1 VRSALRF
8 GKHAR
13 DSCTDL
19 LPRRASQRG
28 PAQVQCADI
37 AKTDGGIVIEPGEAQ
52 AQGLENRREW
62 RFTGIVFFGI
72 LALVLLYAAFMVI
85 RPFITAIVL
94 GAILVT
100 LTYRLFKGVAARF
113 GGSRPKAAA
122 VMLLGVTVVIV
133 IPALLLGMLLVDQ
146 ANTIVEKL
154 QSGEAQKMVQRVDI
168 TSRLGFIKRFAPSF
182 DPKTLSAER
191 IIMPVLR
198 EIPGWVARNGGA
210 LLGGLAGAVL
220 GFFLVLL
227 SAYFFYTEG
236 DEILE
241 QLSILSPLPR
251 RYDQEFRV
259 RFKDVVD
266 ATFRGQVLTAIAQ
279 GFATGIG
286 LAIAGV
292 PGAALWGAVA
302 ALLSLLP
309 MVGAAAVWIP
319 AAIYLYIAASMGART
334 YFGPIFLTIWGVTV
348 VSLVDNVVRPWAMRG
363 KAQLPAIPLLFAVLG
378 GLQAFGFV
386 GLVIGPL
393 VFSLLMTII
402 DIYKK
407 SFGVNSNAGIET
419 VSS

>member
-1 VRSALRF
+1 M
-8 GKHAR
+8 
-13 DSCTDL
+13 
-19 LPRRASQRG
+19 
-28 PAQVQCADI
+28 
-37 AKTDGGIVIEPGEAQ
+37 IEPGEAQ
-52 AQGLENRREW
+52 AAGVEEKREW

-85 RPFITAIVL
+85 RPFITAIAL

-100 LTYRLFKGVAARF
+100 LTYGIFKNLTARMGGKRGRAAV
-113 GGSRPKAAA
+113 
-122 VMLLGVTVVIV
+122 VMLLGITFVVV

-146 ANTIVEKL
+146 ANTLVENL
-154 QSGEAQKMVQRVDI
+154 QSGDAQKIVKRLDVS
-168 TSRLGFIKRFAPSF
+168 SRLGFIKRFAPGF
-182 DPKTLSAER
+182 DPATLSPER
-191 IIMPVLR
+191 IVMPVIR
-198 EIPGWVARNGGA
+198 QIPGWVARNGGA
-210 LLGGLAGAVL
+210 VLGGLAGAII

-236 DEILE
+236 DEILQ
-241 QLSILSPLPR
+241 QLSILSPLPH

-266 ATFRGQVLTAIAQ
+266 ATFRGQVLTALAQ
-279 GFATGIG
+279 GLATGIG
-286 LAIAGV
+286 LAIARV

-309 MVGAAAVWIP
+309 MVGAAAVWVP
-319 AAIYLYIAASMGART
+319 ATIYLYIAASMGTRG
-334 YFGPIFLTIWGVTV
+334 YFGAVFLTIWGITV
-348 VSLVDNVVRPWAMRG
+348 VSLVDNVVRPWAMSG

-407 SFGVNSNAGIET
+407 SFGVNDAGITT
-419 VSS
+419 VTS